1 MNAQPVERV
10 ADVQAFLVDLDG
22 TLVHGRDLL
31 PGARDLLHWGGDR
44 FAVVSNDA
52 EHTPQ
57 QWSQMLRR
65 LGMRYLPVEAG
76 RLPEAAERQINPGSA
91 A

>member
-1 MNAQPVERV
+1 
-10 ADVQAFLVDLDG
+10 
-22 TLVHGRDLL
+22 
-31 PGARDLLHWGGDR
+31 
-44 FAVVSNDA
+44 
-52 EHTPQ
+52 
-57 QWSQMLRR
+57 MLRR